1 VVATIVAARV
11 PEVIQSHT
19 SPDGRWRVDVVA
31 YPCDE
36 EATSV
41 EHEKKLEQLI
51 LVDPQTGT
59 ETVVQSQR
67 LTCGSAL
74 GAAGLG
80 GLFWSRDSEIF
91 YYTDAREGVPDG
103 GGGICWD
110 RPLWRMHVDEG
121 KAEHHADVWARSRSG
136 DQLAVVRKGEE
147 IVVETLG
154 GERISSAPIPHDRE
168 ACQIAWCPEGNTFAY
183 LRTRD
188 PFQPGPW
195 DVVCVDGQAGASNVA
210 LELQDTASVSMT
222 WDSPTEI
229 TVSGLQNGE
238 RKTWTIDRP
247 CATLGIKPSPPSTDT
262 VLLAQADGSLVL
274 HPLSGGPER
283 EVLGPGLYDISGDA
297 FLTRIVSPVRLSP
310 DGRWLLVPTPED
322 GTWLVSL
329 DGETCRQVA
338 PQRLTATWAPD
349 SRRIVFREEPGP
361 GSEGQESEI
370 SIQGVV
376 DGRKPRVL
384 AQLPGKAW
392 FPIWSPDCGDPSSNQ
407 IAAFSTEAG
416 TATVWLLDA
425 GSGERRSL
433 GQFIAQATEGAPGM
447 IRWSPDCKE
456 V

>member
-11 PEVIQSHT
+11 PEVIQSHM

-103 GGGICWD
+103 GGGLCWD
-110 RPLWRMHVDEG
+110 RPLWRLHVDEG
-121 KAEHHADVWARSRSG
+121 KAERHADVWARSRSG
-136 DQLAVVRKGEE
+136 DQLAVVREGEE

-188 PFQPGPW
+188 PFQPGLW

-210 LELQDTASVSMT
+210 LKLQDTASVSMT
-222 WDSPTEI
+222 WDSPTK
-229 TVSGLQNGE
+229 L
-238 RKTWTIDRP
+238 
-247 CATLGIKPSPPSTDT
+247 
-262 VLLAQADGSLVL
+262 
-274 HPLSGGPER
+274 
-283 EVLGPGLYDISGDA
+283 
-297 FLTRIVSPVRLSP
+297 
-310 DGRWLLVPTPED
+310 
-322 GTWLVSL
+322 
-329 DGETCRQVA
+329 
-338 PQRLTATWAPD
+338 
-349 SRRIVFREEPGP
+349 VFRTLTTDK
-361 GSEGQESEI
+361 S
-370 SIQGVV
+370 
-376 DGRKPRVL
+376 
-384 AQLPGKAW
+384 AQ
-392 FPIWSPDCGDPSSNQ
+392 
-407 IAAFSTEAG
+407 
-416 TATVWLLDA
+416 
-425 GSGERRSL
+425 
-433 GQFIAQATEGAPGM
+433 M
-447 IRWSPDCKE
+447 IG
-456 V
+456 